1 MVSPLTSHPNKLQER
16 EESFNT
22 KHKEVSDNSAGCC
35 GVPGMERKAQN
46 RYQERRGNGDKE
58 LTLKWQDPSFI
69 ATIESRELLVSAM
82 ERGVPMD

>member
-1 MVSPLTSHPNKLQER
+1 
-16 EESFNT
+16 
-22 KHKEVSDNSAGCC
+22 
-35 GVPGMERKAQN
+35 MERKAQN